1 MPLTA
6 AQYGMWL
13 AQQVNPENPM
23 YSIAECVEIPGE
35 IDVSLFEAALRR
47 VVDEAETLRVAFG
60 PGPEG
65 PVQTVVEDLDWE
77 LHTVDVSGAD
87 DPSAAAEEW
96 MLGRVRTPVN
106 LDTGPLFTFGL
117 LKLAA
122 DRYTWFSRVHHTIVD
137 GYSWSLIVSRV
148 AVLYSALVAGEEPKP
163 ATFGT
168 LAELVEPDADYR
180 RSEQFTADGAY
191 WSERLAGAAEPVT
204 LAGRPTRVP
213 TDHVRQ
219 AGPVTPEQAEA
230 LRDLARETRV
240 GWPAV
245 VVAGVAAYL
254 HRLTG
259 ADDLVLGL
267 AAAARPTAAAKRTPG
282 MVSNALP
289 VRVRPRPSDT
299 VATFLRSVSDEIHH
313 ALRHQRYRY
322 EDIHR
327 DLGRVGDRKRLWGPE
342 INLIMYGEQLA
353 FAGHGATVRG
363 FSVGPEED
371 LSLIVDNRAPNA
383 GFLLDLH
390 ANADL
395 YTEET
400 VAGHREALTGF
411 LAALAAAGPDARL
424 DSVDAAVPAG
434 WVPPAAAD
442 GQDAVAPAAY
452 RAPGTPREEALCGL
466 VAQVLKVDRV
476 GVDDDF
482 FELGGHSLT
491 AIRLLGRIRD
501 TFGAELSIR
510 TVFETP
516 TVAALAAHLDQAAG
530 RSRALEP
537 FDRPAVLPLSLT
549 QQRLWLVNRL
559 QGPSGAYNMGLALR
573 LTGRLD
579 RTALAAAF
587 HDVLARHES
596 LRTTFPETDGKPRQH
611 ILSPAEAAARVVLT
625 ERATDA
631 ADLDA
636 TVAEV
641 VAEGF
646 DLTGQLAVRPRLL
659 VLGPEDHVL
668 LVVLHHIVADGLS
681 LAPLARDLGLAYTA
695 RTAGEPPAFAPLP
708 VQYAD
713 YTLWQ
718 QSVLGDENDPD
729 SPLARRLAHWKRALA
744 ALPEELELP
753 VDRPRPGEL
762 SQRGDIVRFDVDAV
776 LHRRLIEL
784 GRAHRASL
792 FMVLQS
798 AVAVLLSKLGAGEDI
813 PLGSAVAGR
822 GDAGLDDLVG
832 CFVNT
837 VVFRNDVSGNPSV
850 GELIDRTR
858 EMSLSAHAHQDVP
871 FERLVEALNPERS
884 LARNPLFQVMMDVQ
898 TPAES
903 HLELP
908 GLLTTPQ
915 QVDPGVTKIDLLF
928 GLDERS
934 AGHEAA
940 AGISGRLEY
949 STDLFDRA
957 TIEAMSARLLRVLD
971 AFTAD
976 PGQRVADIDVL
987 TEGERHLVLGEF
999 GQSPLLEPE
1008 LLLPALFE
1016 RQAARTPGAPALTEH
1031 EATYTY
1037 AELNAAANRLAH
1049 TLIAA
1054 GAGPEQRIAV
1064 LLPRSAELVIAL
1076 LAVLKSG
1083 AAYVPV
1089 DPEYPDERIAYMLA
1103 DASPALILAD
1113 PRTREAV
1120 PTREVPVLDVTT
1132 EHPVPSADPGDPT
1145 DGDRSRPLDP
1155 AHPAYVIYTS
1165 GSTGRPKG
1173 VVVTH
1178 RSVAVYLEYAR
1189 ERYPSV
1195 ADGTLLHSPV
1205 SFDLTVTSLY
1215 APLISGGPVRVTALG
1230 GVLKVPHSTHGA
1242 RHAPSPHRPKTQV
1255 APLQGPSSGT
1265 PRARTEHRGHRTGLS
1280 KHPLEGPGRAAP
1292 RPAFLKA
1299 TPAHL
1304 ALLGVLPEEFSPTR
1318 ELVVGGEML
1327 LGEAV
1332 EELRRHRPGITV
1344 VNEYGPTEA
1353 TVGCVEFR
1361 IGPDETVP
1369 GGPLPIGRPM
1379 WNSVV
1384 RVLDQALNP
1393 VPPGVCGE
1401 IYIGGGQL
1409 ARGYLNRPGLT
1420 AERFVA
1426 APYDPPGTR
1435 MYRTGDV
1442 GRWRADGQLEY
1453 LGRVDDQIKLNG
1465 FRIELGEIEAVLAR
1479 HPRVARSA
1487 ATVREDVPGHR
1498 QLAGYVIPRAGET
1511 VEPAEVVAWA
1521 AGQLPAHM
1529 LPAAVVVLDTLPLTP
1544 NGKLD
1549 RKALPAPERTGGSG
1563 TEAPRTPLE
1572 EALAALFAEVLG
1584 RESVGLHDSFFE
1596 LGGDSIVSIQMVAR
1610 ARRKGLVFSPK
1621 EVFELKTVAALAAA
1635 TAEAGAPA
1643 RTDEN
1648 GGIGALPA
1656 TPIMRWLE
1664 ERGGPVDAFHQSILV
1679 QVPAGLGESELA
1691 DALQAVLDR
1700 HDALRTRLDRA
1711 GGSGRWRYEITGRG
1725 SVAATGLVRRVDIAG
1740 LAGEALRTTIGG
1752 EARAA
1757 WDRLAPEAGV
1767 MVQLVWFDAGPD
1779 TPGRLLFAAHHLVVD
1794 GVSWTVLLPDLRA
1807 AWEAVA
1813 VGKKPELA
1821 PVGTPLRRWAELLDE
1836 QTAARAAESDRWART
1851 LAVPAPT
1858 LTDRPL
1864 DPAVDTAGAARRLT
1878 RSLPADVTAA
1888 LLDRAPGALN
1898 ASVHEVLITALTVA
1912 LVHWRGR
1919 RGLGEDA
1926 GALIDVEGHG
1936 RQEIADGLDLSRTVG
1951 WFTTIRPAR
1960 LDPGVEH
1967 WDGLWAGGPEAG
1979 RVLRA
1984 VKEQLRD
1991 VPDEGIGYGL
2001 LRHLDPET
2009 GPRLAALATAPL
2021 LFNYLGRAEAPGGDW
2036 GPAPETD
2043 VVQAPGADLPLSHLL
2058 EVDAVVR
2065 QEPDGPHLTAVWTW
2079 PGRLLSEADVRELA
2093 DTWFRAARAL
2103 TEYAERP
2110 DAGGHTPSDL
2120 ALVELSQD
2128 EIDGLEAEWRTL

>member
-1 MPLTA
+1 MAMADRNGLQLPLTA

-23 YSIAECVEIPGE
+23 YSIAECVEISGE
-35 IDVSLFEAALRR
+35 VDAASFEAALRR
-47 VVDEAETLRVAFG
+47 VVHEAEALRVRFLRR
-60 PGPEG
+60 PEG
-65 PVQTVVEDLDWE
+65 PVQAVVPDLDWR
-77 LHTVDVSGAD
+77 LHTVDVSDAV
-87 DPSAAAEEW
+87 DPFAAAEEW
-96 MLGRVRTPVN
+96 MLARVRTPVN
-106 LDTGPLFTFGL
+106 LDAGPLFTFGL
-117 LKLAA
+117 LKLAT

-148 AVLYSALVAGEEPKP
+148 AAVYSALVAGEEPQP
-163 ATFGT
+163 AAFGT
-168 LAELVEPDADYR
+168 LGELVELDADYR
-180 RSEQFTADGAY
+180 RSEQFAADAAH

-219 AGPVTPEQAEA
+219 ASRVTPEYAEA
-230 LRDLARETRV
+230 LRDLAREARV

-245 VVAGVAAYL
+245 VVAGIAAHL

-267 AAAARPTAAAKRTPG
+267 AVAGRPATAAKRTPG

-289 VRVRPRPSDT
+289 VRVRPRPADT
-299 VATFLRSVSDEIHH
+299 VADLLRSVSDELHH

-342 INLIMYGEQLA
+342 INLIMYGEQLS
-353 FAGHGATVRG
+353 FAGHGAAVRG

-371 LSLIVDNRAPNA
+371 LSLIVDNRTPDA
-383 GFLLDLH
+383 GFLIDFH

-400 VAGHREALTGF
+400 LTGHRTALTGF

-424 DSVDAAVPAG
+424 DSLEPAVPAG
-434 WVPPAAAD
+434 WVPPAAVDA
-442 GQDAVAPAAY
+442 QDTGAPAAY
-452 RAPGTPREEALCGL
+452 RAPATPREEALCAL
-466 VAQVLKVDRV
+466 VAQVLKVERV

-482 FELGGHSLT
+482 FQLGGHSL
-491 AIRLLGRIRD
+491 AVIRLLGRIRE

-516 TVAALAAHLDQAAG
+516 TVAALAGHLDG
-530 RSRALEP
+530 TVGHRRALEP
-537 FDRPAVLPLSLT
+537 MARPAELPLSLT

-579 RTALAAAF
+579 RGALAEAF

-596 LRTTFPETDGKPRQH
+596 LRTTFPETDGKPRQR
-611 ILSPAEAAARVVLT
+611 ILSPAEAALEVTLT
-625 ERATDA
+625 ERTADA
-631 ADLDA
+631 ATLDA

-646 DLTGQLAVRPRLL
+646 DLTEGLAVRPRLL
-659 VLGPEDHVL
+659 LLGPDDHVL

-695 RTAGEPPAFAPLP
+695 RAAAEPPAFAPLP

-729 SPLARRLAHWKRALA
+729 SPLARQLAHWTKALA
-744 ALPEELELP
+744 GLPEELELP
-753 VDRPRPGEL
+753 TDRPRPGEL
-762 SQRGDIVRFDVDAV
+762 SQRGDIVRFEVGAA

-784 GRAHRASL
+784 GRTHRASL

-822 GDAGLDDLVG
+822 GDARLDDLVG

-837 VVFRNDVSGNPSV
+837 LVFRNDVSGNPSV
-850 GELIDRTR
+850 SQLIERTR

-898 TPAES
+898 TPVES

-908 GLLTTPQ
+908 GLTTTPQ

-957 TIEAMSARLLRVLD
+957 TVEAMSARLLRVLD

-976 PGQRVADIDVL
+976 PGQRVADIDIL
-987 TEGERHLVLGEF
+987 TEHERHLVLGEF
-999 GQSPLLEPE
+999 GQSPVVEPE
-1008 LLLPALFE
+1008 LLLPTLFE
-1016 RQAARTPGAPALTEH
+1016 RQAARTPAAPALTEQDR
-1031 EATYTY
+1031 TCTY
-1037 AELNAAANRLAH
+1037 AELNARANRLAR

-1089 DPEYPDERIAYMLA
+1089 DPEYPEERIAYMLQ
-1103 DASPALILAD
+1103 DAAPALVLAD
-1113 PRTREAV
+1113 PRTRDAV
-1120 PTREVPVLDVTT
+1120 PPTEVPVLDVTE
-1132 EHPVPSADPGDPT
+1132 EHDGPSADPGDPT
-1145 DGDRSRPLDP
+1145 DTDRVRPLDP

-1173 VVVTH
+1173 VAVTH

-1189 ERYPSV
+1189 EYYPSV

-1215 APLISGGPVRVTALG
+1215 APLISGGPVRVTAL
-1230 GVLKVPHSTHGA
+1230 
-1242 RHAPSPHRPKTQV
+1242 
-1255 APLQGPSSGT
+1255 
-1265 PRARTEHRGHRTGLS
+1265 
-1280 KHPLEGPGRAAP
+1280 EGPGDGSP

-1327 LGEAV
+1327 LGETV
-1332 EELRRHRPGITV
+1332 DELRRHRPGITV

-1353 TVGCVEFR
+1353 TVGCVGFR
-1361 IGPDETVP
+1361 IGPDDSVP
-1369 GGPLPIGRPM
+1369 GGPVPIGRPM
-1379 WNSVV
+1379 WNSVI
-1384 RVLDQALNP
+1384 RVLDPVLNP
-1393 VPPGVCGE
+1393 VPPGASGE

-1426 APYDPPGTR
+1426 DPYGPAGAR

-1442 GRWRADGQLEY
+1442 GRWRADGHLEY

-1487 ATVREDVPGHR
+1487 ATVREDTPGHR
-1498 QLAGYVIPRAGET
+1498 QLVGYVVPAADAT
-1511 VEPAEVVAWA
+1511 VDPAEILTWA
-1521 AGQLPAHM
+1521 AGPLPAYM
-1529 LPAAVVVLDTLPLTP
+1529 VPAAVVVLDTLPLTP

-1549 RKALPAPERTGGSG
+1549 RKALPAPRQAVDSG
-1563 TEAPRTPLE
+1563 TDVPRTPLE
-1572 EALAALFAEVLG
+1572 ETLAGLFAEVLG
-1584 RESVGLHDSFFE
+1584 RESVGLHQSFFE
-1596 LGGDSIVSIQMVAR
+1596 LGGDSIVSIQLVAR
-1610 ARRKGLVFSPK
+1610 ARRKGLMFSPK
-1621 EVFELKTVAALAAA
+1621 EVFELKTVAALAAQTTEA
-1635 TAEAGAPA
+1635 AAPAGA
-1643 RTDEN
+1643 DEN
-1648 GGIGALPA
+1648 AGVGPLPA

-1664 ERGGPVDAFHQSILV
+1664 ERGGPVDAFHQSALV

-1691 DALQAVLDR
+1691 TALQAVLDR
-1700 HDALRTRLDRA
+1700 HDALRTRQDRT
-1711 GGSGRWRYEITGRG
+1711 GSDGRWTYEITGRG
-1725 SVAATGLVRRVDIAG
+1725 SVAAAGLVRRVDTAG
-1740 LAGEALRTTIGG
+1740 LSGEALRTTIGR

-1757 WDRLAPEAGV
+1757 WDRLAPQAGV

-1779 TPGRLLFAAHHLVVD
+1779 EPGRLLFAAHHLVVD
-1794 GVSWTVLLPDLRA
+1794 GVSWSVLLPDLRA
-1807 AWEAVA
+1807 AWEAAA
-1813 VGKKPELA
+1813 VGKEPELA
-1821 PVGTPLRRWAELLDE
+1821 PVGTPLRRWAELLGA
-1836 QTAARAAESDRWART
+1836 QTAARAAEEDHWART
-1851 LAVPAPT
+1851 LALPAPA
-1858 LTDRPL
+1858 LTERPL
-1864 DPAVDTAGAARRLT
+1864 DPARDTAGAARKLT
-1878 RSLPADVTAA
+1878 RALAADATTA
-1888 LLDRAPGALN
+1888 LLDRVPGALN

-1912 LVHWRGR
+1912 VEHWRRHRDPG
-1919 RGLGEDA
+1919 GAA

-1967 WDGLWAGGPEAG
+1967 WDDLWAGGPEAG
-1979 RVLRA
+1979 RVLRT

-2001 LRHLDPET
+2001 LRHLDPDA
-2009 GPRLAALATAPL
+2009 GPRLAGLATAPL

-2036 GPAPETD
+2036 TAAAESD
-2043 VVQAPGADLPLSHLL
+2043 VVLAEGADLPLSHPL

-2065 QEPDGPHLTAVWTW
+2065 QEPDGPRLTAVWTW
-2079 PGRLLSEADVRELA
+2079 PGRLLSDADVRELT
-2093 DTWFRAARAL
+2093 DTWFRAVRAL